1 MSDIFEGP
9 GYWMASD
16 AKWYPAEQHPDPTY
30 RDRFL
35 IVESSEPAEPE
46 PSVDSAVD
54 ASLATG
60 EFPTIELRANEK
72 VSSNSTGLSDIHNTI
87 EATVPDLTP
96 TDTRDEPIDVRHDE
110 DSVQGSPSTY
120 SLKSSSLDVGSERP
134 SVEASATASVAAL
147 PTRPAPENIRSS
159 AAKVELEIEHT
170 SVKFPQPGSPDSAA
184 APPGRL
190 SSSTAL
196 AVIPPTVHAEPVIM
210 PFDRLLAALVF
221 CAGVSMIVGTFLNWT
236 TGSLV
241 QTGWDRGDGVA
252 TVIAGV
258 VGSAAAG
265 PIYVGYHHILPK
277 AIAIASGLVGL
288 VVVGLTAISVL
299 SDSTS
304 ANTNLGVGF
313 LVVSVGAAVLTAS
326 GVAYRGELV
335 S

>member
-35 IVESSEPAEPE
+35 TVESSEPPEPE
-46 PSVDSAVD
+46 PSIESAVD

-60 EFPTIELRANEK
+60 DFPSVELKANDK

-87 EATVPDLTP
+87 EATVPELAP
-96 TDTRDEPIDVRHDE
+96 TDPHHDE
-110 DSVQGSPSTY
+110 DSVQGSQSAFSVHP
-120 SLKSSSLDVGSERP
+120 SSLDAAPQRPTLDGSAP
-134 SVEASATASVAAL
+134 SSVVAL
-147 PTRPAPENIRSS
+147 PTRPAPENDRSS
-159 AAKVELEIEHT
+159 AGKVELEIDHT

-184 APPGRL
+184 APLGRL

-196 AVIPPTVHAEPVIM
+196 AVIPPTVRTEPAITA
-210 PFDRLLAALVF
+210 FDRLLAALVF

-241 QTGWDRGDGVA
+241 QTGWDRGDGIA
-252 TVIAGV
+252 TVLAGV

-265 PIYVGYHHILPK
+265 LIYVGYHHILPK

-299 SDSTS
+299 SDSAS
-304 ANTNLGVGF
+304 ANTNLGLGF
-313 LVVSVGAAVLTAS
+313 LVVLVGSAVMTAS
-326 GVAYRGELV
+326 GVAHRGEPMP
-335 S
+335 